1 MAKTETHIP
10 AVIDTA
16 EALEAKN
23 GCDEKKH
30 RNFSPPIH
38 RSR

>member
-16 EALEAKN
+16 EALEAKMAAMK
-23 GCDEKKH
+23 EAQ
-30 RNFSPPIH
+30 NFSPPIH